1 MMPYTLRPICAYRAS
16 AFERAHHKA
25 THGQDLGGR
34 EVGNQPIKMD
44 TGNKVLLFIAS
55 LALLATVL
63 FLVSQ
68 LAGWIAGMTG
78 SQAEAVSEERIAQRI
93 APIGQVVS
101 GEVDT
106 AAEPADLSAGDI
118 YSNVCA
124 ACHDAGVSD
133 APIMGETDEWSNRLN
148 DKGLETLF
156 DHAINGF
163 NAMPARGGDSS
174 LTDEQVREAV
184 AYMLDEAGVDH
195 DYEGS
200 DNGNGN
206 GNGDAAAE
214 DSAAGEDPVATTEG
228 GEAAPE
234 EEADGGAT
242 IALEEG
248 DAERGQSRFNTCV
261 ACHGAQGQ
269 GTPVFPKLAGRDAEY
284 IADKLVRYRAGETIG
299 DQTALMAPNAANL
312 SDQDIAD
319 LAVYVA
325 TFED

>member
-25 THGQDLGGR
+25 MHGQDLGGR

-44 TGNKVLLFIAS
+44 TGNKVLLFISS

-68 LAGWIAGMTG
+68 LASWIGDMMG
-78 SQAEAVSEERIAQRI
+78 SQAEAVSEERIAERI
-93 APIGQVVS
+93 APIGRVVS

-106 AAEPADLSAGDI
+106 AEEAADLSPGDI
-118 YSNVCA
+118 YANVCA
-124 ACHDAGVSD
+124 ACHDSGASG
-133 APIMGETDEWSNRLN
+133 APLKDDTDEWTNRLN

-156 DHAINGF
+156 ENSINGIG
-163 NAMPARGGDSS
+163 AMPARGGDSS
-174 LTDEQVREAV
+174 LSDEQLHEAV
-184 AYMLDEAGVDH
+184 AYMLDQAGVDH
-195 DYEGS
+195 GYEGS
-200 DNGNGN
+200 AN
-206 GNGDAAAE
+206 GNGDTAADDAAAE
-214 DSAAGEDPVATTEG
+214 GEEPVATTDA
-228 GEAAPE
+228 GEAAAE
-234 EEADGGAT
+234 EEAEAVAA
-242 IALEEG
+242 IAVGEG
-248 DAERGQSRFNTCV
+248 DAERGQSRYNTCV

-284 IADKLVRYRAGETIG
+284 IADKLVRYRAGETVG

>member
-1 MMPYTLRPICAYRAS
+1 M
-16 AFERAHHKA
+16 
-25 THGQDLGGR
+25 
-34 EVGNQPIKMD
+34 GNQPIKMD

-68 LAGWIAGMTG
+68 LAGWVAEMTG
-78 SQAEAVSEERIAQRI
+78 SKAEAVSEERIAQRI
-93 APIGQVVS
+93 APIGKVVS

-106 AAEPADLSAGDI
+106 EAEPADLSAGDI

-124 ACHDAGVSD
+124 ACHDDGVSG
-133 APIMGETDEWSNRLN
+133 APIKGETDEWSNRLN

-163 NAMPARGGDSS
+163 NEMPARGGDSS
-174 LTDEQVREAV
+174 LTDEQVRDAV
-184 AYMLDEAGVDH
+184 AYMLDEADVEH

-200 DNGNGN
+200 DNGDGDDGNGN
-206 GNGDAAAE
+206 GNGESTAE
-214 DSAAGEDPVATTEG
+214 GDEPVATTET
-228 GEAAPE
+228 GEAAAD
-234 EEADGGAT
+234 EEAEAVAT

-248 DAERGQSRFNTCV
+248 DADRGQSRFNTCV
-261 ACHGAQGQ
+261 ACHGEQGQ

-284 IADKLVRYRAGETIG
+284 IADKLVRYRAGETMG

-312 SDQDIAD
+312 SDGDIAD

>member
-16 AFERAHHKA
+16 AFDRAHHKA

-68 LAGWIAGMTG
+68 LAGWIGGMTG
-78 SQAEAVSEERIAQRI
+78 SQAEAVSEERIAERI
-93 APIGQVVS
+93 APIGRVVS

-106 AAEPADLSAGDI
+106 AAEPADLAPGDI

-124 ACHDAGVSD
+124 ACHDSGVSD

-148 DKGLETLF
+148 DKGLDTLF

-184 AYMLDEAGVDH
+184 AYMLDEAGVEH
-195 DYEGS
+195 DYAGS
-200 DNGNGN
+200 DNGSADAAAD
-206 GNGDAAAE
+206 DAAAE
-214 DSAAGEDPVATTEG
+214 DEEPAATADA
-228 GEAAPE
+228 GEAAAE
-234 EEADGGAT
+234 D
-242 IALEEG
+242 EG
-248 DAERGQSRFNTCV
+248 DAEPAIALAEGDVDRGQSRFNTCV

-312 SDQDIAD
+312 SDQDVAD

>member
-1 MMPYTLRPICAYRAS
+1 M
-16 AFERAHHKA
+16 
-25 THGQDLGGR
+25 
-34 EVGNQPIKMD
+34 GNQPIKMD

-124 ACHDAGVSD
+124 ACHDAGVSG
-133 APIMGETDEWSNRLN
+133 APIKDDTDAWANRLN
-148 DKGLETLF
+148 DKGLDTLF
-156 DHAINGF
+156 DNSINGIG
-163 NAMPARGGDSS
+163 AMPARGGDSS
-174 LTDEQVREAV
+174 LTDEQMRDVV
-184 AYMLDEAGVDH
+184 AYMLDQAGVDH

-200 DNGNGN
+200 GNGN
-206 GNGDAAAE
+206 GNGD
-214 DSAAGEDPVATTEG
+214 AAGEDPVATTET
-228 GEAAPE
+228 GEAAAE
-234 EEADGGAT
+234 EEADAVAA

-248 DAERGQSRFNTCV
+248 DAERGQSRYNTCV

-284 IADKLVRYRAGETIG
+284 IADKLVRYRAGETVG